1 MPLNILQLYLN
12 GIVIFFQFFLN
23 YQHFYMSR
31 IIHFE
36 LIETTIQT
44 LHIALINIYE
54 NTHNNLMF
62 HIYI

>member
-1 MPLNILQLYLN
+1 MNFSY
-12 GIVIFFQFFLN
+12 FLN

-44 LHIALINIYE
+44 LHIAFINIYC
-54 NTHNNLMF
+54 NTHNNLMP
-62 HIYI
+62 HIYTWIG